1 MTVFCSTARGNVMRK
16 SRLLKVM
23 VYGEFVIFIQT
34 KEKLF
39 HTHISFNLIKY
50 R

>member
-1 MTVFCSTARGNVMRK
+1 MKK

-34 KEKLF
+34 EGKAIS
-39 HTHISFNLIKY
+39 HTSNSI
-50 R
+50 